1 MRIGSRATAA
11 SNRVDGYLPTEVL
24 RAARW
29 KTMSLRKL
37 EPKQLK
43 VRVFRPKSL
52 RAEANRHARAST
64 WRDDLR
70 TYCLP
75 FLRE

>member
-1 MRIGSRATAA
+1 MRIGSPATAA

-37 EPKQLK
+37 EPKQSK
-43 VRVFRPKSL
+43 VRVFRPTPFVPKRIDMHVL
-52 RAEANRHARAST
+52 RRGVVSFGHLAYLS
-64 WRDDLR
+64 
-70 TYCLP
+70 
-75 FLRE
+75 